1 MCTVTGK
8 KYQACVTQKLLIE
21 NVHKEALRLYKTK
34 SWILFTYL

>member
-8 KYQACVTQKLLIE
+8 KYQACVAQNLLIE
-21 NVHKEALRLYKTK
+21 NVHKEALRLHKTK